1 MNSFQQRDNLKSVVE
16 SQFAEAYE
24 SDEDREVIL
33 NRTTTKEQQ
42 HLHLH
47 KREPYTRKYK
57 ATKGSKRQKPS

>member
-1 MNSFQQRDNLKSVVE
+1 MNFFRQRDNLKRVAE
-16 SQFAEAYE
+16 SQLVEAYE
-24 SDEDREVIL
+24 SDEDREVTL
-33 NRTTTKEQQ
+33 NRTTPKEQQ

>member
-1 MNSFQQRDNLKSVVE
+1 MNFFQQRDNLKGVAE
-16 SQFAEAYE
+16 SQFVEAFE
-24 SDEDREVIL
+24 SGEDREVTL
-33 NRTTTKEQQ
+33 NRTKPKEQQ